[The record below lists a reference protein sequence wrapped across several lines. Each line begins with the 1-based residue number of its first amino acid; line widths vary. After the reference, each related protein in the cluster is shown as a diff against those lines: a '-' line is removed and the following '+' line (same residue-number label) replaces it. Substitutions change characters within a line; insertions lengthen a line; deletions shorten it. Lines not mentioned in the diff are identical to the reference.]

1 MRRVV
6 LESPFAGDVAENVA
20 YAKRCMRDCLARG
33 EAPIASHLL
42 WTQPGLLRDHNPV
55 ERSLGIDAGL
65 AWQDVADAVVFYT
78 DRGMSGGMEAA
89 LLHAKRLGKIIEMR
103 SIQDVS

>member
-6 LESPFAGDVAENVA
+6 LESPFAGDVAQNVA

-42 WTQPGLLRDHNPV
+42 WTQPGLLRDHNPG
-55 ERSLGIDAGL
+55 ERSLGIAAGL
-65 AWQDVADAVVFYT
+65 AWQEVADAVVFYT
-78 DRGMSGGMEAA
+78 DLGMSGGMQAA
-89 LLHAKRLGKIIEMR
+89 LLNAKRLGKPVEMR
-103 SIQDVS
+103 SIPE